1 MLRARR
7 RARLWA
13 APLWRFN
20 TWMILGAAAVVGFEG
35 LEALLG
41 TFLMAPELLPF
52 MLLAL
57 AVYWVFRERI
67 VGGTRRLRRRARAY
81 RRLRRLRKAAREAVV
96 AQHAPAAE

>member
-1 MLRARR
+1 MLRARH

-13 APLWRFN
+13 APLWRLN

-41 TFLMAPELLPF
+41 TFLMAPELLPL

-67 VGGTRRLRRRARAY
+67 VRRLSRVRRRWRAHRRLRRI
-81 RRLRRLRKAAREAVV
+81 RRTREAVV
-96 AQHAPAAE
+96 ARPSTAAE